1 MMDTDLDQKNI
12 CRIGISGG
20 DDNVGGLGETED
32 NTRIFYSSRKV
43 SDQFDEKLGIG
54 DTIVCVVNLE
64 DKSLRCI
71 DFFKNCKLVHGAHIV
86 NAGFSGLDVVES
98 TTRMVDGAHIVNAGF
113 NGFAAQYSHI
123 LWPCTGARV
132 KA

>member
-1 MMDTDLDQKNI
+1 MTNTNPDQKNI
-12 CRIGISGG
+12 CRIDISGG
-20 DDNVGGLGETED
+20 DDNVGGLGEIED
-32 NTRIFYSSRKV
+32 ITGIFYSLGKV

-54 DTIVCVVNLE
+54 DTIVCAVNLE

-71 DFFKNCKLVHGAHIV
+71 DFFKNRKLVHGAHIV

-98 TTRMVDGAHIVNAGF
+98 TTRMAHGAHIANASF
-113 NGFAAQYSHI
+113 NGFAAQYSRI
-123 LWPCTGARV
+123 LWPCTSARV

>member
-1 MMDTDLDQKNI
+1 MTDTDLDQKNI

-54 DTIVCVVNLE
+54 DTIVCAVNLE
-64 DKSLRCI
+64 DKSLCCI
-71 DFFKNCKLVHGAHIV
+71 DFFENRKWVHGAHIV
-86 NAGFSGLDVVES
+86 NTGFSGLDVVES
-98 TTRMVDGAHIVNAGF
+98 TTRMLQCESVLF
-113 NGFAAQYSHI
+113 NGLGQTLFWI
-123 LWPCTGARV
+123 
-132 KA
+132 K